1 MEGGGWK
8 GEEGRERRGP
18 PEFPSAM
25 GRAWRQATMRWVSQL
40 AQISELELSLQRERR
55 EKAEV

>member
-1 MEGGGWK
+1 
-8 GEEGRERRGP
+8 
-18 PEFPSAM
+18 M